1 MVPAL
6 VTRRLRITAAIVRA
20 TRTAAAFTSLRN
32 AAIAICRRTAIIA
45 VLRSRAL
52 IIHPRL
58 ARTVRRRR
66 ARIVHRLRARTQ
78 NRGRTPRPGL
88 ILRRPGAIR
97 RRPVPIPH
105 QAKVTAVVAATEV
118 EAAAMVAAEVHVAGG
133 PLRILG
139 TEFISHLEAR
149 WFASFG
155 RAFLPSN
162 WVFRDA
168 SVCQIQYVRNPRTD
182 SFCSVLVLPAA
193 TCTATCIRQSTAR
206 NSCCRKVLNEVGHFI
221 PGSSCF
227 DIQKWPGSCT
237 AVPECY
243 CAIRDIC
250 RIQANDRMRQM

>member
-1 MVPAL
+1 MVDVPTSRRSARIAILRRPA
-6 VTRRLRITAAIVRA
+6 TIIAAI
-20 TRTAAAFTSLRN
+20 RTAAVLTSLRN

-58 ARTVRRRR
+58 ARTV
-66 ARIVHRLRARTQ
+66 HRPRGRTQ
-78 NRGRTPRPGL
+78 SRGRTPRPGL

-97 RRPVPIPH
+97 RRPAPIPH
-105 QAKVTAVVAATEV
+105 QAKVTAAVAATEV
-118 EAAAMVAAEVHVAGG
+118 EAAALVAAEVHVAGV

-182 SFCSVLVLPAA
+182 SFCSVPVLPAA

-250 RIQANDRMRQM
+250 RIQANDRMRR

>member
-1 MVPAL
+1 MVDVPTSRRSARIAIL
-6 VTRRLRITAAIVRA
+6 RRLATIIAAI
-20 TRTAAAFTSLRN
+20 RTAAVLTSLRN

-58 ARTVRRRR
+58 ARTV
-66 ARIVHRLRARTQ
+66 HRPRVRTQ
-78 NRGRTPRPGL
+78 SRGRTPRPGL
-88 ILRRPGAIR
+88 ILLRPGAIR

-105 QAKVTAVVAATEV
+105 QAKVTAAVVAAEV
-118 EAAAMVAAEVHVAGG
+118 AAVALVAAEVHVAGV

-139 TEFISHLEAR
+139 IEFISHLEAR
-149 WFASFG
+149 SFASFG

-182 SFCSVLVLPAA
+182 SFCSVLVLPAV
-193 TCTATCIRQSTAR
+193 TCTAIRQSTAR

-237 AVPECY
+237 AVLECY

-250 RIQANDRMRQM
+250 RIQANDSMRR